1 MSSREIVLSDTDAL
15 ISRTDVH
22 SHITYA
28 NRRFIEV
35 SGYSLAELIGSPHN
49 IVRHPDMPKEV
60 FADMWRT
67 LSSGHTWQGIVKN
80 LCKNGDHYWVQA
92 NAVPIQEGE
101 KTVGYASIRV
111 KASDESIALASKA
124 YAKMLEK
131 PGSYIIRQGSII
143 PTFGVKR
150 FLRLNHRSIATKLA
164 GSGIISGVIA
174 ASILGG
180 TLLIT
185 DSSRQSFNTINNN
198 YIQMI
203 SDLYAIEKNVT
214 NSRRQI
220 NLSLNNNDQTING
233 KTFETFRDEVNE
245 VLLEWSKIR
254 SQYDSLQ
261 TSDDAQKMN
270 LLFLNMVNEGIL
282 KAARS
287 ISEGNYTLARQQFSS
302 TLSTSADALDNL
314 LQKEIQSAQNMAAIT
329 ANEAVDKQD
338 RLLLYTL
345 VFTLLCGLFVMA
357 ILHQIIR
364 SIRNPLNEANIFS
377 LQVASGNLDS
387 RGPKTTQDEI
397 GSIINNMNLMRK
409 SLNSLVKDI
418 SESISLVAPAIE
430 SMLDNNNTMASRIEQ
445 QAAAVQETAASM
457 EEITSIVQNSADN
470 ANSASQVSLNNVE
483 KVHGAEETIGNM
495 RNAMEDIHKQSQS
508 MEEMIK
514 IIDEIAFQT
523 NILAL
528 NASVEAARAGEHG
541 RGFSVVAQEVR
552 ALASK
557 SAEAAKAVQNSIKST
572 LQSVKNGVD
581 YSIRTADVMSEISSS
596 SSQVNTLMSEI
607 SSSTKEQGH
616 GIEQIRQAIS
626 EIDRATQESSH
637 VMCKYTESALSLKAE
652 TNTLENSTNAF
663 RTGSKSPVERT
674 NKAPQKLALKT
685 FNSTTQDQEDDWSE
699 F

>member
-101 KTVGYASIRV
+101 KTVGYASVRV

-150 FLRLNHRSIATKLA
+150 FLRFNHRSITTKLA

-287 ISEGNYTLARQQFSS
+287 IS
-302 TLSTSADALDNL
+302 
-314 LQKEIQSAQNMAAIT
+314 
-329 ANEAVDKQD
+329 
-338 RLLLYTL
+338 
-345 VFTLLCGLFVMA
+345 
-357 ILHQIIR
+357 
-364 SIRNPLNEANIFS
+364 
-377 LQVASGNLDS
+377 
-387 RGPKTTQDEI
+387 
-397 GSIINNMNLMRK
+397 
-409 SLNSLVKDI
+409 
-418 SESISLVAPAIE
+418 
-430 SMLDNNNTMASRIEQ
+430 
-445 QAAAVQETAASM
+445 
-457 EEITSIVQNSADN
+457 
-470 ANSASQVSLNNVE
+470 
-483 KVHGAEETIGNM
+483 
-495 RNAMEDIHKQSQS
+495 
-508 MEEMIK
+508 
-514 IIDEIAFQT
+514 
-523 NILAL
+523 
-528 NASVEAARAGEHG
+528 
-541 RGFSVVAQEVR
+541 
-552 ALASK
+552 
-557 SAEAAKAVQNSIKST
+557 
-572 LQSVKNGVD
+572 
-581 YSIRTADVMSEISSS
+581 
-596 SSQVNTLMSEI
+596 
-607 SSSTKEQGH
+607 
-616 GIEQIRQAIS
+616 
-626 EIDRATQESSH
+626 
-637 VMCKYTESALSLKAE
+637 
-652 TNTLENSTNAF
+652 
-663 RTGSKSPVERT
+663 
-674 NKAPQKLALKT
+674 
-685 FNSTTQDQEDDWSE
+685 
-699 F
+699 